1 MKIVHV
7 TEAFEGGVI
16 EFLRSLT
23 NSTPDL
29 EYTIV
34 YGRTKNFEPARK
46 TFPAAVKFIPWPSVQ
61 REIRP
66 GKDLKSLREL
76 VKILKEEKP
85 FDIIHL
91 HSAKA
96 GILGRLAAR
105 MVGCKRVIFAPHG
118 ATFLRQDVSKLTKRL
133 YITIEKA
140 VNIIPA
146 HTVGVSKSEAD
157 SYKGIGIK
165 AKYVNNG
172 KDFPVKERAE
182 RANGVFT
189 IVTTGRIATQKN
201 PALFNEIATAFT
213 NNDKVRFIWVG
224 DGVQKDML
232 TSKNIHVTGWIHH
245 TEVAGWLEQ
254 SNLYI
259 STALWEGLPYAV
271 LEAMSMH
278 LPLLLSNCPGNND
291 LVQDDINGFLF
302 SEATQAVK
310 HIKQY
315 MKDAEKVYDHGDASF
330 NMLQSDFSVHQ
341 MQQGYRN
348 LYSVIKRKKY

>member
-1 MKIVHV
+1 MKIVHI

-23 NSTPDL
+23 NSTPDFN
-29 EYTIV
+29 YTII

-46 TFPAAVKFIPWPSVQ
+46 TFPEAVKFIPWPFVQ

-66 GKDLKSLREL
+66 AKDLAALRYL

-118 ATFLRQDVSKLTKRL
+118 ASFLRQDVSKLTKKM
-133 YITIEKA
+133 YVTIEK
-140 VNIIPA
+140 VINIIPA

-157 SYKGIGIK
+157 SYKQIGVK
-165 AKYVNNG
+165 ARHVNNG
-172 KDFPVKERAE
+172 KDFPLKQRKERE
-182 RANGVFT
+182 QHVFN
-189 IVTTGRIATQKN
+189 IITTGRIATQKN
-201 PALFNEIATAFT
+201 PGLFNEIASAFA
-213 NNDKVRFIWVG
+213 DDESVKFIWIG
-224 DGVQKDML
+224 DGNEKNLL
-232 TSKNIHVTGWIHH
+232 TSKNIQVTGWIHH
-245 TEVAGWLEQ
+245 TEVPEWLEQ
-254 SNLYI
+254 SHLYI

-291 LVQDDINGFLF
+291 IVQKDVNGFLF
-302 SEATQAVK
+302 
-310 HIKQY
+310 
-315 MKDAEKVYDHGDASF
+315 KDAKRAVEYIKKYKEDKELMHRHGDASY
-330 NMLQSDFSVHQ
+330 NMLQSDFSVSQ

-348 LYSVIKRKKY
+348 LYSAMQRKKY